1 MQNEPLEVTLLETDT
16 LEELDIPYFVSG
28 SLGSALYGMVRS
40 TQDSDIVAAM
50 LPEHTQAFLNALQDE
65 FFLDEE
71 MIANATAQGTSF
83 NIIHRNTMFKVDV
96 FIPSSDPFQQSQFER
111 AQQQSFSLER
121 ERSANFASPED
132 IILSKLAWYRSG
144 GEVSERQWRDIL
156 GVIKTRSVDLDN
168 EYLMKW
174 AHELKVHELLA
185 RALGEA
191 GEQT

>member
-1 MQNEPLEVTLLETDT
+1 MQNEPLEVTLLVTGT
-16 LEELDIPYFVSG
+16 LEKLDIPYFITG

-40 TQDSDIVAAM
+40 TQDADIVAAM
-50 LPEHTQAFLNALQDE
+50 RPEHTQAFLNALQDE

-71 MIANATAQGTSF
+71 MIANATEQGTSF

-96 FIPSSDPFQQSQFER
+96 FIPPPDPFQQSQFER
-111 AQQQSFSLER
+111 TQQLSFSLER

-132 IILSKLAWYRSG
+132 IILSKLDWYRSG
-144 GEVSERQWRDIL
+144 GEISERQWRDVL
-156 GVIKTRSVDLDN
+156 GVIKTRSVDLDK
-168 EYLMKW
+168 EYLTRW
-174 AHELKVHELLA
+174 AHELKVHDLLA